1 MGTIFPKEA
10 PPPSARHADSQP
22 SWSVIPPVTLIPP
35 PKHGG
40 GADRGATEFAAAGS
54 LREHRPGCA
63 AQDVHQPLGLSDEAL

>member
-1 MGTIFPKEA
+1 M
-10 PPPSARHADSQP
+10 
-22 SWSVIPPVTLIPP
+22 IPPVTLIPP

-54 LREHRPGCA
+54 LREHRPGWCA